1 MLIKKFFG
9 IFILFL
15 LFLNL
20 TEIVDGVEIKLL
32 EEEIE
37 SSKIPEESGLTNFK
51 VGEIDV
57 PVNIEKNKNIQEKLI
72 EEEKQSQKPN
82 PGKASSMENKENP
95 LSLLSNSQKIMD
107 YASSSV
113 TKQSEIPQYYKV
125 NGMLVDRKAL
135 HDNALKRAK
144 DISKTTK
151 PGTKPGTG
159 FFSPRTSRSFIAGS
173 PTNQFLPSPTHP
185 MTGNTTGNQ
194 QNINTTHVA
203 PSQPLTLSGGY
214 QNTSTSLYG
223 LQHQHP
229 SNQKPLNPNATSYTP
244 QSKLN
249 VNSQNPPT
257 YGSFTEFYN
266 NQISHQPSFISHNQP
281 INHFAVQPF
290 YQPQDSNIHHML
302 NSEFQYHPYA
312 ATHPTNVAVLAP
324 PQGYVVTNEHPPI
337 NLPNDPF
344 EFSQRGINGK
354 K

>member
-37 SSKIPEESGLTNFK
+37 SSKIPEESELTNFK

-57 PVNIEKNKNIQEKLI
+57 PYIHISDINKKSKFVVKPSIIQV
-72 EEEKQSQKPN
+72 
-82 PGKASSMENKENP
+82 ENKENP

-194 QNINTTHVA
+194 QNINFISTTHVA

-214 QNTSTSLYG
+214 QNTSTSLY
-223 LQHQHP
+223 
-229 SNQKPLNPNATSYTP
+229 
-244 QSKLN
+244 
-249 VNSQNPPT
+249 
-257 YGSFTEFYN
+257 
-266 NQISHQPSFISHNQP
+266 
-281 INHFAVQPF
+281 
-290 YQPQDSNIHHML
+290 
-302 NSEFQYHPYA
+302 
-312 ATHPTNVAVLAP
+312 
-324 PQGYVVTNEHPPI
+324 
-337 NLPNDPF
+337 
-344 EFSQRGINGK
+344 
-354 K
+354 